1 MSLPR
6 FKIQGTPLLDKVLKA
21 YRSNLYNVLVLEG
34 GSRSS
39 KTWSLIQF
47 FILWAWENQ
56 HTQNRVIIA
65 RHKATWILGTVL
77 ADFIEVLNKL
87 GLFNDYEYNKTLKI
101 IRIFNT
107 EFWFI
112 GLDDAQRLHGLT
124 ADICWINEA
133 IEAKRDDFD
142 QLEMRIKRFA
152 VLDYNPSTDDH
163 WIFDNVCKRP
173 DAKYIHSTMLDNP
186 FIPENS
192 RRKILSY
199 EPTEENFKAGTADK
213 RKWMIYGLGKRAALE
228 GLIFENWDVVREVPG
243 WALEKHHRYGLDF
256 GYTNDPTALA
266 DIAWN
271 DNEVWIDEKIYETNL
286 LNTDIGKKIRSH
298 NLVNVKGYG
307 DSAEPKSINE
317 IYKMGINIHPVLK
330 YPGSVVQ
337 GIDVMKRYKV
347 HITERSLNFI
357 KEWRN
362 YTWTQDK
369 EGKWLNV
376 PSDRDNHGI
385 DASRYVFM
393 MELDQKR
400 GLKATSKE
408 ALGFY

>member
-1 MSLPR
+1 MKLGLVTKVFTDL
-6 FKIQGTPLLDKVLKA
+6 FKAFWSGE
-21 YRSNLYNVLVLEG
+21 YNIFVLEG

-39 KTWSLIQF
+39 KTHSIIQF
-47 FILWAWENQ
+47 WIDWSYK
-56 HTQNRVIIA
+56 NRGKSKRVA
-65 RHKATWILGTVL
+65 VCRLKGTWISATVMK
-77 ADFIEVLNKL
+77 DFVDVLKFY
-87 GLFNDYEYNKTLKI
+87 GLYEPNMHNKTNKI
-101 IRIFNT
+101 YRLFDT

-112 GLDDAQRLHGLT
+112 GLDDAQKIHGFSSD
-124 ADICWINEA
+124 AFWINEA
-133 IEAKRDDFD
+133 VEVGFDDYA
-142 QLEMRIKRFA
+142 QLMQRCTGFGI
-152 VLDYNPSTDDH
+152 LDYNPAFEEH
-163 WIFDNVCKRP
+163 WIFDKLCKRP
-173 DAKYIHSTMLDNP
+173 KTKYMHSTMLDNP
-186 FIPENS
+186 LISKNAKEQ
-192 RRKILSY
+192 ILSY

-228 GLIFENWDVVREVPG
+228 GLIFENWDVVREIPG